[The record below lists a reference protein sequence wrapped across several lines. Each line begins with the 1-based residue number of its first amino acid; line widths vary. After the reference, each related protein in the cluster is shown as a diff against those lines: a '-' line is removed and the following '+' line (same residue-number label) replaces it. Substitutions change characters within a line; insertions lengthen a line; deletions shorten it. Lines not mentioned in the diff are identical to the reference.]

1 MNSQSRSRR
10 AFSVIVK
17 FSQTLVCNSNTVAP
31 DGEEDSELDGD
42 ERGDQAG
49 QHRHVQVLGGLQLVA
64 VQGRP
69 PGPGGGGD
77 TGLNNNVTII

>member
-1 MNSQSRSRR
+1 M
-10 AFSVIVK
+10 
-17 FSQTLVCNSNTVAP
+17 AP
-31 DGEEDSELDGD
+31 DGEEDGELDGE

-69 PGPGGGGD
+69 PGPGEVRTWD
-77 TGLNNNVTII
+77 SIKNVTII